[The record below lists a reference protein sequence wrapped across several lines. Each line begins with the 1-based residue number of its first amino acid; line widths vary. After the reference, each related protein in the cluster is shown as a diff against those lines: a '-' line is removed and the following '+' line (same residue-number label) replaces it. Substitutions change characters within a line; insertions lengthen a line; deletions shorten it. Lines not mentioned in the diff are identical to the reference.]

1 MKLTEEKK
9 EQIRKWFRAEYR
21 AYLKECEDHADAMY
35 YILHDVFA
43 ECGMDVWKM
52 ADEDAE
58 EVRRIVQ
65 EEGELI

>member
-9 EQIRKWFRAEYR
+9 EEIRRWFRAEYR
-21 AYLKECEDHADAMY
+21 AYLKECEDHADVMY
-35 YILHDVFA
+35 YMLHDVAA

-52 ADEDAE
+52 KDEDTA